1 MVERLRQRSAKPVP
15 VGSTPTHASIFELKR
30 LIRDAFFIPRKYVIW
45 KATGGGLTKWV
56 GKSVKTTIRGLT
68 DLSLYRRYEFYFCVE
83 RDFAMCSVPAFCPA
97 RWVAR
102 GIVWSELMS

>member
-45 KATGGGLTKWV
+45 KATGGGLAKWLGQV
-56 GKSVKTTIRGLT
+56 CQNNNKGFDRL
-68 DLSLYRRYEFYFCVE
+68 
-83 RDFAMCSVPAFCPA
+83 VP
-97 RWVAR
+97 VQT
-102 GIVWSELMS
+102 V